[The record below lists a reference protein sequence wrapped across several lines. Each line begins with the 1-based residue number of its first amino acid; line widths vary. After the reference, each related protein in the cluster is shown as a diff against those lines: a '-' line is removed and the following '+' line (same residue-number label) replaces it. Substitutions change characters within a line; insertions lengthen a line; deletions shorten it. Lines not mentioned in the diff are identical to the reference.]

1 MFRFTEG
8 FSKTWIPVGPKA
20 RDIYKPRLHVR
31 INPKGNV
38 TVAMAVKRK
47 GESWR
52 KVIGKFPNNKLDKQQ
67 RDILNEKYRK
77 WFLVLEDETVL
88 PQTLINRQVREYERL
103 HEEAADAQLE
113 RDQGAGTVGQLIE
126 DYLDRHVSTLKTG
139 DQIERMFARGD
150 DDWEGVNGEPS
161 KPWMDHLVGG
171 GQLRQLHHIHIA
183 DFGRQH
189 LVDVLRDI
197 QAPVMANRAR
207 AQMMKLCSFGVEH
220 GWLETNP
227 AINLPKNKEQK
238 CNVILRDEHI
248 SAIWPLLQ
256 PALKFA
262 LATGQRRSEVAN
274 MRWSD
279 IRGDVWIQE
288 DTKNGQAHALKL
300 PLFTLNLLPSCREGD
315 YVWPGRDRPKI
326 NESTLSHQWLQA
338 SKEIGFESKLHDA
351 RRTAGS
357 NIAAL
362 TGSAEAADRVLNHA
376 LPGITS
382 RYVLHDFGDIKAKSL
397 QLWANKLEGLTWVEP
412 TKTRMVALK
421 KKRLNQSIKC
431 VSLQMVISNPYKKP
445 IKV

>member
-1 MFRFTEG
+1 MFKFTEG
-8 FSKTWIPVGPKA
+8 FVKTWLPKDGKA

-38 TVAMAVKRK
+38 TVALAVKRK

-52 KVIGKFPNNKLDKQQ
+52 KVIGKFPDNKLDKQQ

-77 WFLVLEDETVL
+77 WFLILEDETVL
-88 PQTLINRQVREYERL
+88 PQTLIDRQVREHERL

-113 RDQGAGTVGQLIE
+113 HDQDAGTVGQMIE

-171 GQLRQLHHIHIA
+171 GQLRQLHHIYIA

-207 AQMMKLCSFGVEH
+207 AQMMKLCSFGIEH
-220 GWLETNP
+220 GWLEANP
-227 AINLPKNKEQK
+227 ATDLPKNKEKPRQ
-238 CNVILRDEHI
+238 VILNDSQI
-248 SAIWPLLQ
+248 AAIWPHLTAPLR
-256 PALKFA
+256 FC
-262 LATGQRRSEVAN
+262 LATGQRRSEVAT
-274 MRWSD
+274 MRWRD
-279 IRGDVWIQE
+279 LDGNKWTQPE
-288 DTKNGQAHALKL
+288 TKNGRAHSLIL
-300 PLFTLNLLPSCREGD
+300 PEFVIGLLPKRHEGEF
-315 YVWPGRDRPKI
+315 VWQYCDGGGEVLSKRGHVD
-326 NESTLSHQWLQA
+326 EGTLTHQWKRAADKLG
-338 SKEIGFESKLHDA
+338 IESRLHDA

-376 LPGITS
+376 MPGITS
-382 RYVLHDFGDIKAKSL
+382 RYVLHDFGDVKQTAL
-397 QLWANKLEGLTWVEP
+397 QLWADKLQELIQLEQRSVEG
-412 TKTRMVALK
+412 
-421 KKRLNQSIKC
+421 
-431 VSLQMVISNPYKKP
+431 
-445 IKV
+445 

>member
-8 FSKTWIPVGPKA
+8 FIKTWIPAGLKA

-67 RDILNEKYRK
+67 RDTLNSAYRK
-77 WFLVLEDETVL
+77 WFLILEDESVL
-88 PQTLINRQVREYERL
+88 PKDIYDKARHGEEKLHERL
-103 HEEAADAQLE
+103 TDEEIDRAEGKGRVSD
-113 RDQGAGTVGQLIE
+113 LIV
-126 DYLDRHVSTLKTG
+126 DFLDRHVSTLKTA
-139 DQIERMFARGD
+139 DQVEQVFARGEFVWD
-150 DDWEGVNGEPS
+150 NPITPPR
-161 KPWMDHLVGG
+161 PWMTPLEGG
-171 GQLRQLHHIHIA
+171 GPLRQLHEINIA
-183 DFGRQH
+183 ELSRQH
-189 LVDVLRDI
+189 LVDILRDI
-197 QAPVMANRAR
+197 EAPVMANRVR
-207 AQMMKLCSFGVEH
+207 AHMMKLCSWGVEH

-238 CNVILRDEHI
+238 RNVILRDEHI

-279 IRGDVWIQE
+279 IRQDVWIQE
-288 DTKNGQAHALKL
+288 DTKNGQPHALKL
-300 PLFTLNLLPSCREGD
+300 PLFTLNLLPSCRDG
-315 YVWPGRDRPKI
+315 YHVWPGRDRPKI

-338 SKEIGFESKLHDA
+338 SKAIGFESRLHDA

-362 TGSAEAADRVLNHA
+362 MESAEAADRVLNHA

-382 RYVLHDFGDIKAKSL
+382 RYVLHDFGDIKAKAL
-397 QLWANKLEGLTWVEP
+397 QRWADKLEGLTVVEP
-412 TKTRMVALK
+412 AEITEGYHPTSENNWV
-421 KKRLNQSIKC
+421 NDNIGSH
-431 VSLQMVISNPYKKP
+431 
-445 IKV
+445 